1 MSNIMTGR
9 WVSNAMATGFVLA
22 SSTVAM
28 AQALQVQTLTFAGI
42 TVSITHVVS
51 FIKNGEMRELTWK
64 NQESE
69 GTIKSKVVP
78 DLIVTLGGLSV
89 PLKDIESLKKLEKP
103 DKKWELK
110 WKNQESTGKITNDDE
125 PTYSSSIP
133 PTSTGSPPL
142 QKGVLTYEQEH
153 FIRRELEAMVAHGT
167 DESASS
173 LRERVRDKAEGM
185 AEEFLKIGKNEL
197 YQDSSLLTRLQNLVD
212 SAMALHRPRTVPYSA
227 GYETRPPRTVR
238 EPSDDESRS
247 RCECVYCHPLHQA
260 GTCSL
265 PYAPMTVPMLP
276 GAASYAPAIYYAYPY
291 GQKHRH
297 LHGVFCTCSWCR
309 RW

>member
-1 MSNIMTGR
+1 MIGR
-9 WVSNAMATGFVLA
+9 WVSNAMVAGLVLA
-22 SSTVAM
+22 NSTMAM
-28 AQALQVQTLTFAGI
+28 AQTLPVQTLTFGGN
-42 TVSITHVVS
+42 TVSVTDIES
-51 FIKNGEMRELTWK
+51 FIKTDTETRKLTWK
-64 NQESE
+64 NQGNS
-69 GTIKSKVVP
+69 GTLESKVVP
-78 DLIVTLGGLSV
+78 ELILTLGGMSV
-89 PLKDIESLKKLEKP
+89 PIRDIESLKKL
-103 DKKWELK
+103 DNAWDLT
-110 WKNQESTGKITNDDE
+110 WKNQEGSGSIKSAQP
-125 PTYSSSIP
+125 PTYASSNP
-133 PTSTGSPPL
+133 PTIPGTPPL

-185 AEEFLKIGKNEL
+185 AEKFLKIGKNEL

-212 SAMALHRPRTVPYSA
+212 SAMTLPRPRTDRYPEGSK
-227 GYETRPPRTVR
+227 TRPSRIVG
-238 EPSDDESRS
+238 EPIDDESRS
-247 RCECVYCHPLHQA
+247 RCECMYCHPLHQA

-276 GAASYAPAIYYAYPY
+276 GAVSYAPAMYYGYPY